1 MSGVRFWPQQ
11 SESRGGDSPRITKI
25 YNQPLMKG
33 VAGIPDSA
41 FRVSGIINSNGGH
54 IMLNQNQDTKRQNTT
69 ETVVPSE
76 ASQESGSALPIAMPT
91 SPMDYPVERFSQALE
106 RREDNRKALLKW
118 IQSNLQAGIDF
129 GQIHVVGKNKCR
141 LAGDGRAHECIEP
154 RHWSKPSLWKPGAE
168 KICGMLGLIPR
179 FPNLSEYEKA
189 VLRGED
195 IKVIILKCELHTGS
209 GFVAAEGTG
218 ARRVAQ
224 DSGNINTSLK
234 MAEKSAHIDAT
245 LRVAGLSE
253 LFTQDLEDMTIG
265 AKQDIQPDTGRQTP
279 PNQHHSQKKASSP
292 PPRRHTGGN
301 GGNGDTRKNAA
312 AGRTNQHPANGQ
324 GNGGNRISGKQYK
337 FIMDLMKEAG
347 MTKRELNDH
356 CMEAYGSV
364 VDHISRADASS
375 LINWYQD

>member
-1 MSGVRFWPQQ
+1 
-11 SESRGGDSPRITKI
+11 
-25 YNQPLMKG
+25 
-33 VAGIPDSA
+33 
-41 FRVSGIINSNGGH
+41 
-54 IMLNQNQDTKRQNTT
+54 MLNQNQETRRLNTT
-69 ETVVPSE
+69 EVILPQKDTNESTE
-76 ASQESGSALPIAMPT
+76 AFSIPMPT

-106 RREDNRKALLKW
+106 RREDNRRALLKW

-129 GQIHVVGKNKCR
+129 GQIHVMGKDRCR
-141 LAGDGRAHECIEP
+141 LAKDGRANECVDP

-179 FPNLSEYEKA
+179 FPNLNEYENA

-195 IKVIILKCELHTGS
+195 IKVIILKCELHTGR

-224 DSGNINTSLK
+224 DDKGDINKALK

-253 LFTQDLEDMTIG
+253 LFTQDLEDMAIG
-265 AKQDIQPDTGRQTP
+265 AKQEVRPDSGRQTP
-279 PNQHHSQKKASSP
+279 PTIHQKDDSP
-292 PPRRHTGGN
+292 PPRRHTGNN
-301 GGNGDTRKNAA
+301 GGNGDARRNAD
-312 AGRTNQHPANGQ
+312 TGQ
-324 GNGGNRISGKQYK
+324 QKQRSASAQSNGGNRITGKQYK
-337 FIMDLMKEAG
+337 FIIDLMKEAG

-364 VDHISRADASS
+364 VDHITRADASS
-375 LINWYQD
+375 LIDWLRDK